1 MMSVGQLQQ
10 PEVKR
15 EKTAIVRF
23 RHSKPVLLALSHSV
37 IEPSTS
43 VFDYGCGRGEDV
55 NYLRSQGIQASGW
68 DPHYQPDT
76 TPAAADVVN
85 LGYVLNVIEDPVERQ
100 VTLLKAYELAQ
111 RALVVAVRV
120 DHALLETGIEFSDG
134 LLTSRGS
141 FQKLYKQSEFKEY
154 LEKSLG
160 RRPHMVALGIAYIFK
175 DENLESSYLVSLSH
189 KRVEASS
196 RYALEQFS
204 RDPTAQKYVQVA
216 ERLGRPP
223 VSGEFE
229 DYTRLLERFGSPA
242 RVERLASQ
250 LLSPNGINEVQLK
263 RREDILTY
271 AAMMR
276 LQGVK
281 PVRFRLLPSELQADI
296 KMLWQSYSAALREGE
311 SFLFQIGNP
320 ETVRSCCQCSVV
332 GKKLPDALY
341 LHRSAEDQIGAL
353 LRLLVFAARQIVG
366 EVDYNVL
373 KISMDGRSI
382 SFLRYDDFD
391 HDAHPALRYS
401 VRIYLPRAEYSIRDY
416 SHSLNPPVLHRK
428 EMLVDPLHESY
439 KAFCEL
445 STKEEQ
451 LGLLSRA
458 DIGRRQEWLAV
469 LAEKGVTIEGH
480 EIVPAISSAKD
491 LLSGA
496 GHNVAEE

>member
-1 MMSVGQLQQ
+1 MGQLQQ

-23 RHSKPVLLALSHSV
+23 RHSKPVLLALSHGI

-55 NYLRSQGIQASGW
+55 RYLRSQGIQANGW

-76 TPAAADVVN
+76 TPTAADVVN
-85 LGYVLNVIEDPVERQ
+85 LGYVLNVIEDPVEREA
-100 VTLLKAYELAQ
+100 TLRNAYDLAQ
-111 RALVVAVRV
+111 RVLVIAVRV
-120 DHALLETGIEFSDG
+120 DHALLETGTEFSDG
-134 LLTSRGS
+134 LITSRGS

-154 LEKSLG
+154 LEGSLG
-160 RRPHMVALGIAYIFK
+160 KRPHMVALGVAYIFK
-175 DENLESSYLVSLSH
+175 DEGLESSYLVALSH

-196 RYALEQFS
+196 RFAVEQFS
-204 RDPTAQKYVQVA
+204 ANATAQRYVQLSGQ
-216 ERLGRPP
+216 LGRPP
-223 VSGEFE
+223 VPAEFDNYAE
-229 DYTRLLERFGSPA
+229 LLERFGSPA
-242 RVERLASQ
+242 RIERLARQ
-250 LLSPNGINEVQLK
+250 ILSPSGIDEVQQK

-281 PVRFRLLPSELQADI
+281 PVPFRSLPRELQADI

-311 SFLFQIGNP
+311 GFLFQIGNP
-320 ETVRSCCQCSVV
+320 ETVRRCCQHSPV

-341 LHRSAEDQIGAL
+341 VHRSAEDQTGAL
-353 LRLLVFAARQIVG
+353 LRLLAFAARQIVG

-391 HDAHPALRYS
+391 QDAHPLLRHS
-401 VRIYLPRAEYSIRDY
+401 VKVYLPRAEYSIRDY
-416 SHSLNPPVLHRK
+416 SNSLNPPILHRK

-439 KAFCEL
+439 KIFCEL
-445 STKEEQ
+445 TAQEEE
-451 LGLLSRA
+451 LGLLSRT
-458 DIGRRQEWLAV
+458 DIGTKQAWISL
-469 LAEKGVTIEGH
+469 LAENRLRIHDHQISKVDDTS
-480 EIVPAISSAKD
+480 EIS
-491 LLSGA
+491 
-496 GHNVAEE
+496 

>member
-1 MMSVGQLQQ
+1 VRQLQQ

-23 RHSKPVLLALSHSV
+23 RHSKPVLLALSHSI

-55 NYLRSQGIQASGW
+55 KYLRSQGIQASGW

-76 TPAAADVVN
+76 SPTPADVVN
-85 LGYVLNVIEDPVERQ
+85 LGYVLNVIEDPIERQ
-100 VTLLKAYELAQ
+100 ATLRKAYELAQ

-120 DHALLETGIEFSDG
+120 DQALLETGTEFSDG

-154 LEKSLG
+154 LENNLG
-160 RRPHMVALGIAYIFK
+160 RRPHMVALGVAYIFK
-175 DENLESSYLVSLSH
+175 DEGLESSYLVSLSH

-196 RYALEQFS
+196 RYAIEQFS
-204 RDPTAQKYVQVA
+204 RDATAQKYVHLA
-216 ERLGRPP
+216 EELGRPP
-223 VSGEFE
+223 VADEFE
-229 DYTRLLERFGSPA
+229 NYAELLERFGSPT
-242 RVERLASQ
+242 RIERLAWQ
-250 LLSPNGINEVQLK
+250 LLSPIGINEVQQK

-281 PVRFRLLPSELQADI
+281 PVPFRSLPHELRADI

-320 ETVRSCCQCSVV
+320 ETVRSCCMRSPV
-332 GKKLPDALY
+332 GKKLPDAFY
-341 LHRSAEDQIGAL
+341 LHCSAEDQISAL

-391 HDAHPALRYS
+391 KDAHPALRYS

-416 SHSLNPPVLHRK
+416 SNSLNPPVLHRK

-439 KAFCEL
+439 AMFSDL
-445 STKEEQ
+445 SAQEEQ
-451 LGLLSRA
+451 LGLLSRT
-458 DIGRRQEWLAV
+458 DIGTKQGWLSV
-469 LAEKGVTIEGH
+469 LAENKLTILGH
-480 EIVPAISSAKD
+480 QISRVDDAGEIVVQSPSQS
-491 LLSGA
+491 
-496 GHNVAEE
+496 

>member
-1 MMSVGQLQQ
+1 MMSVQQLQQ

-23 RHSKPVLLALSHSV
+23 RHSKPMLLALSHGV
-37 IEPSTS
+37 IEPGTS

-55 NYLRSQGIQASGW
+55 KYLRSQGIQASGW

-76 TPAAADVVN
+76 APATADVVN

-100 VTLLKAYELAQ
+100 ATLRKAYELAQ
-111 RALVVAVRV
+111 RTLIVAVRV
-120 DHALLETGIEFSDG
+120 DQALLETGIEFSDG

-154 LEKSLG
+154 LENSLG
-160 RRPHMVALGIAYIFK
+160 KRPHMVALGIAYIFK
-175 DENLESSYLVSLSH
+175 DEGLESSYLVSLSH

-196 RYALEQFS
+196 RYAAEQFS
-204 RDPTAQKYVQVA
+204 TDATAQKFVQLA
-216 ERLGRPP
+216 EQLGRMP
-223 VSGEFE
+223 VPGEFE
-229 DYTRLLERFGSPA
+229 NYPDLLERFGSPA
-242 RVERLASQ
+242 RIDRLAWQ
-250 LLSPNGINEVQLK
+250 ILSPNGINEVQQK

-281 PVRFRLLPSELQADI
+281 PVPFRSLPRELQADI

-311 SFLFQIGNP
+311 GFLFQIGNP
-320 ETVRSCCQCSVV
+320 EIVRSCCQHSPV

-353 LRLLVFAARQIVG
+353 LRLLAFAARQIVG

-391 HDAHPALRYS
+391 QDAHPALRCS
-401 VRIYLPRAEYSIRDY
+401 VRVYLPRAEYSIRDY
-416 SHSLNPPVLHRK
+416 SNSLNPPVLHRK

-439 KAFCEL
+439 KTFCEL
-445 STKEEQ
+445 STQEER
-451 LGLLSRA
+451 LGLLSRT
-458 DIGRRQEWLAV
+458 DIGTKQGWLSL
-469 LAEKGVTIEGH
+469 LAENKLTILGH
-480 EIVPAISSAKD
+480 QISKLDDAGEI
-491 LLSGA
+491 A
-496 GHNVAEE
+496 GELPSQS

>member
-23 RHSKPVLLALSHSV
+23 RHSKPVLLALSHSI

-43 VFDYGCGRGEDV
+43 VFDYGCGHGEDV
-55 NYLRSQGIQASGW
+55 KYLCYQGIQASGW

-76 TPAAADVVN
+76 SPTPADVVN
-85 LGYVLNVIEDPVERQ
+85 LGYVLNVIEDPIERQ
-100 VTLLKAYELAQ
+100 ATLRKAYELAQ
-111 RALVVAVRV
+111 RALIVAVRV

-154 LEKSLG
+154 LENNLG

-175 DENLESSYLVSLSH
+175 DERLESSYLVSLSH
-189 KRVEASS
+189 KRVEAST
-196 RYALEQFS
+196 RYAIEQFS
-204 RDPTAQKYVQVA
+204 RDATAQEYVQLA
-216 ERLGRPP
+216 EELGRPP
-223 VSGEFE
+223 VANEFE
-229 DYTRLLERFGSPA
+229 NYAELSERFGSPA
-242 RVERLASQ
+242 RIERLAWQ
-250 LLSPNGINEVQLK
+250 LLSPNGINEVQQ
-263 RREDILTY
+263 RGREDILTY

-276 LQGVK
+276 LQGLK
-281 PVRFRLLPSELQADI
+281 PVPFRSLPRELQADV

-320 ETVRSCCQCSVV
+320 EIVRGCCQLSPV

-341 LHRSAEDQIGAL
+341 LHRSAEDQMGAL
-353 LRLLVFAARQIVG
+353 LRVLVFAARQIVG

-382 SFLRYDDFD
+382 SFLRYDDFAQ
-391 HDAHPALRYS
+391 DAHPALRFS
-401 VRIYLPRAEYSIRDY
+401 VRVYLPRAEYSIRDY
-416 SHSLNPPVLHRK
+416 SNSVNPPVLHRK

-439 KAFCEL
+439 KVFCEL

-469 LAEKGVTIEGH
+469 LAEKGVMIEGH